1 MKNSIHK
8 PRIRTQFKRPDSDHI
23 LSILKNLLIKSAIVI
38 TIILIALI
46 ISSINTPSAL
56 SLTEKLNNTLS
67 YEFKPIEDSKRI
79 YSWGRDKVSET
90 ISVIPAMKTRPN
102 PTYIAPIQGAI
113 YRSYDQDIQING
125 NIEKNG
131 GLDIIVEGDE
141 NPISII
147 NGLVKKVE
155 EKDNKGYYVTIA
167 NEDMIVVYGYLKTA
181 YVKEGESINQGAEIG
196 SIGTNKD
203 GSKYLRF
210 EIFID
215 NKAVDPAEYIDI

>member
-1 MKNSIHK
+1 
-8 PRIRTQFKRPDSDHI
+8 
-23 LSILKNLLIKSAIVI
+23 
-38 TIILIALI
+38 
-46 ISSINTPSAL
+46 
-56 SLTEKLNNTLS
+56 
-67 YEFKPIEDSKRI
+67 
-79 YSWGRDKVSET
+79 
-90 ISVIPAMKTRPN
+90 MKTRPN

-155 EKDNKGYYVTIA
+155 EKGNKGYYVTIA
-167 NEDMIVVYGYLKTA
+167 NADMIVVYGYLKTA

>member
-8 PRIRTQFKRPDSDHI
+8 ARIRSQFRKPDKEHI
-23 LSILKNLLIKSAIVI
+23 LRILKGLLIKPAIVI
-38 TIILIALI
+38 TIILIVLI
-46 ISSINTPSAL
+46 ISSINTPLAMRV
-56 SLTEKLNNTLS
+56 TEKIHSTLS

-79 YSWGRDKVSET
+79 YSWGREKVSET

-102 PTYIAPIQGAI
+102 PTYIAPIQGTI
-113 YRSYDQDIQING
+113 YRYFDQDIQIAG
-125 NIEKNG
+125 NIEKNA
-131 GLDIIVEGDE
+131 GLDIVVEGNE

-147 NGLVKKVE
+147 NGHVKKVE
-155 EKDNKGYYVTIA
+155 ERDNKGYYVTVA
-167 NEDMIVVYGYLKTA
+167 NEDMTVVYGYLKTA

-215 NKAVDPAEYIDI
+215 NKAVDPVVYIDL